1 MGKEEYVLPSGY
13 ELEGKSYRYRIE
25 KVLGQGSFGITYLAT
40 TRVTVDGSLGKLE
53 TTLRVAIKEFF
64 MEDLNGRQ
72 GSTVTSSGQSNLY
85 ENYKRKFAREAE
97 SLSRLNHP
105 HIVKVLELFERNNTF
120 YYAMEYCEGGSLDRK
135 IEQEGGLSECQAKE
149 YLIQIGSALSYMH
162 SHRVLHLDLKPS
174 NIMLRSTGEAVLI
187 DFGLSKH
194 YDDHG
199 RPESSTTIGAGTP
212 GYAAME
218 QSNYREGSGF
228 AATLDVYGLGAT
240 LYKMLSGERPPL
252 ATDIFNEGF
261 PRQVLEKKGISKGLI
276 AVVEK
281 SMSSAKRDRY
291 QSIREMMSE
300 IEDEGTEIVQA
311 GEDPSAEERTEVEA
325 PPRVGSSSDRTSPG
339 ITSEEERK
347 EEKGKGRGKKR
358 YRWIILG
365 FLIVVLVWG
374 GLELFQ
380 IPQGYRWVR
389 SQRELA
395 EQGHAEAQ
403 YNLGECYYFGRG
415 VSKDYAE
422 AVKWY
427 RQAAEQGN
435 AEAQIRLGD
444 FYRDGQ
450 GVSQDSAEAVKW
462 YRQAAEQ
469 GNAEAQIRLGDC
481 YHDGQGVSQD
491 SAEAVKWYRQAAEQ
505 GRADAQYMLGEC
517 YHYGQGV
524 SQDFAEAV
532 KWYRQAAEQGYGPAK
547 DRLATM
553 DTVAFADEGRP
564 APSASAGGSAQ
575 GSKPEQT
582 IPDQDAAF
590 ASRGVINGHEW
601 VDLGLSVKWATC
613 NVGADSASEGG
624 EYYAW
629 GEIKSK
635 KYTGEYESATIYGK
649 DISGNPYYDVARA
662 EWGGTWRL
670 PTRAECQELLDKC
683 DWQWEMQDGKTGCK
697 VTGPNGNSIFLPA
710 AGEMDSRLY
719 DVGEVGNYWSSL
731 PLGEEHAYHFWFS
744 SPKFRYVVE
753 RYGYIGHSVRPVSD

>member
-1 MGKEEYVLPSGY
+1 MGQGNEGKNRDKKMGKEEYVLPSGY

-135 IEQEGGLSECQAKE
+135 IEQEGGLSERQAKE

-194 YDDHG
+194 YDEQG
-199 RPESSTTIGAGTP
+199 CPESSTTIGAGTP
-212 GYAAME
+212 GYSAME

-291 QSIREMMSE
+291 QSIREMMSG

-339 ITSEEERK
+339 ITSEEA
-347 EEKGKGRGKKR
+347 EEEGKGRGKKR
-358 YRWIILG
+358 YRWIVLG
-365 FLIVVLVWG
+365 FLMVVLVWG

-395 EQGHAEAQ
+395 EQGYTGAKEALEK
-403 YNLGECYYFGRG
+403 LGESY
-415 VSKDYAE
+415 
-422 AVKWY
+422 
-427 RQAAEQGN
+427 
-435 AEAQIRLGD
+435 
-444 FYRDGQ
+444 
-450 GVSQDSAEAVKW
+450 
-462 YRQAAEQ
+462 
-469 GNAEAQIRLGDC
+469 
-481 YHDGQGVSQD
+481 
-491 SAEAVKWYRQAAEQ
+491 
-505 GRADAQYMLGEC
+505 
-517 YHYGQGV
+517 
-524 SQDFAEAV
+524 
-532 KWYRQAAEQGYGPAK
+532 
-547 DRLATM
+547 
-553 DTVAFADEGRP
+553 
-564 APSASAGGSAQ
+564 
-575 GSKPEQT
+575 
-582 IPDQDAAF
+582 
-590 ASRGVINGHEW
+590 
-601 VDLGLSVKWATC
+601 
-613 NVGADSASEGG
+613 
-624 EYYAW
+624 
-629 GEIKSK
+629 
-635 KYTGEYESATIYGK
+635 
-649 DISGNPYYDVARA
+649 
-662 EWGGTWRL
+662 
-670 PTRAECQELLDKC
+670 
-683 DWQWEMQDGKTGCK
+683 
-697 VTGPNGNSIFLPA
+697 
-710 AGEMDSRLY
+710 
-719 DVGEVGNYWSSL
+719 
-731 PLGEEHAYHFWFS
+731 
-744 SPKFRYVVE
+744 
-753 RYGYIGHSVRPVSD
+753 

>member
-1 MGKEEYVLPSGY
+1 MREKIGIKKIGKEGYVLPSGY
-13 ELEGKSYRYRIE
+13 ELEGKNYRYRIE

-135 IEQEGGLSECQAKE
+135 IEQEGGLSERQAKE

-325 PPRVGSSSDRTSPG
+325 PPRVGSSSDRISPG

-358 YRWIILG
+358 YRWIVLG
-365 FLIVVLVWG
+365 FLMVVLVWG

-395 EQGHAEAQ
+395 EQGDAEAQ
-403 YNLGECYYFGRG
+403 ETLKELGESY
-415 VSKDYAE
+415 
-422 AVKWY
+422 
-427 RQAAEQGN
+427 
-435 AEAQIRLGD
+435 
-444 FYRDGQ
+444 
-450 GVSQDSAEAVKW
+450 
-462 YRQAAEQ
+462 
-469 GNAEAQIRLGDC
+469 
-481 YHDGQGVSQD
+481 
-491 SAEAVKWYRQAAEQ
+491 
-505 GRADAQYMLGEC
+505 
-517 YHYGQGV
+517 
-524 SQDFAEAV
+524 
-532 KWYRQAAEQGYGPAK
+532 
-547 DRLATM
+547 
-553 DTVAFADEGRP
+553 
-564 APSASAGGSAQ
+564 
-575 GSKPEQT
+575 
-582 IPDQDAAF
+582 
-590 ASRGVINGHEW
+590 
-601 VDLGLSVKWATC
+601 
-613 NVGADSASEGG
+613 
-624 EYYAW
+624 
-629 GEIKSK
+629 
-635 KYTGEYESATIYGK
+635 
-649 DISGNPYYDVARA
+649 
-662 EWGGTWRL
+662 
-670 PTRAECQELLDKC
+670 
-683 DWQWEMQDGKTGCK
+683 
-697 VTGPNGNSIFLPA
+697 
-710 AGEMDSRLY
+710 
-719 DVGEVGNYWSSL
+719 
-731 PLGEEHAYHFWFS
+731 
-744 SPKFRYVVE
+744 
-753 RYGYIGHSVRPVSD
+753 

>member
-1 MGKEEYVLPSGY
+1 MGQGNEGKNRDKKMGKEEYVLPSGY

-135 IEQEGGLSECQAKE
+135 IEQEGGLSERQAKE

-194 YDDHG
+194 YDEQG
-199 RPESSTTIGAGTP
+199 CPESSTTIGAGTP
-212 GYAAME
+212 GDAAME

-291 QSIREMMSE
+291 QSIREMMSG

-339 ITSEEERK
+339 ITSEEA
-347 EEKGKGRGKKR
+347 EEEGKGRGKKR
-358 YRWIILG
+358 YRWIVLG
-365 FLIVVLVWG
+365 FLMVVLVWG

-395 EQGHAEAQ
+395 EQGYTGAKEALEK
-403 YNLGECYYFGRG
+403 LGESY
-415 VSKDYAE
+415 
-422 AVKWY
+422 
-427 RQAAEQGN
+427 
-435 AEAQIRLGD
+435 
-444 FYRDGQ
+444 
-450 GVSQDSAEAVKW
+450 
-462 YRQAAEQ
+462 
-469 GNAEAQIRLGDC
+469 
-481 YHDGQGVSQD
+481 
-491 SAEAVKWYRQAAEQ
+491 
-505 GRADAQYMLGEC
+505 
-517 YHYGQGV
+517 
-524 SQDFAEAV
+524 
-532 KWYRQAAEQGYGPAK
+532 
-547 DRLATM
+547 
-553 DTVAFADEGRP
+553 
-564 APSASAGGSAQ
+564 
-575 GSKPEQT
+575 
-582 IPDQDAAF
+582 
-590 ASRGVINGHEW
+590 
-601 VDLGLSVKWATC
+601 
-613 NVGADSASEGG
+613 
-624 EYYAW
+624 
-629 GEIKSK
+629 
-635 KYTGEYESATIYGK
+635 
-649 DISGNPYYDVARA
+649 
-662 EWGGTWRL
+662 
-670 PTRAECQELLDKC
+670 
-683 DWQWEMQDGKTGCK
+683 
-697 VTGPNGNSIFLPA
+697 
-710 AGEMDSRLY
+710 
-719 DVGEVGNYWSSL
+719 
-731 PLGEEHAYHFWFS
+731 
-744 SPKFRYVVE
+744 
-753 RYGYIGHSVRPVSD
+753 

>member
-135 IEQEGGLSECQAKE
+135 IEQEGGLSERQAKE

-325 PPRVGSSSDRTSPG
+325 PPRVGSSSDRTFPG

-365 FLIVVLVWG
+365 FLMVVLVWG

-380 IPQGYRWVR
+380 IPQGYRWAR

-395 EQGHAEAQ
+395 EQGDAEAQ
-403 YNLGECYYFGRG
+403 YWLGYCYYYGYYG
-415 VSKDYAE
+415 GLIVSKDYAE
-422 AVKWY
+422 A
-427 RQAAEQGN
+427 A
-435 AEAQIRLGD
+435 
-444 FYRDGQ
+444 
-450 GVSQDSAEAVKW
+450 
-462 YRQAAEQ
+462 
-469 GNAEAQIRLGDC
+469 
-481 YHDGQGVSQD
+481 
-491 SAEAVKWYRQAAEQ
+491 KWYRQAAEQ
-505 GRADAQYMLGEC
+505 GRDDAQYMLGEC

-582 IPDQDAAF
+582 TPTPF
-590 ASRGVINGHEW
+590 ASAGKDTTEEYYKKGVAIFNQENYAEAVKWFRKAAERGHADAQIRLGECYYYGWGTSLDRIEAAKWFRKAAERGHADAQYKLGDCYANGQGVSQDRAEAAKW
-601 VDLGLSVKWATC
+601 LRRAAEQGNASAQYDLAFYYYNGWEVSKDYAEAAKWWRKAAEQGDGDAQVLLGRCYYEGGYGLSKDYAEAVKWYRKAAEQ
-613 NVGADSASEGG
+613 G
-624 EYYAW
+624 
-629 GEIKSK
+629 
-635 KYTGEYESATIYGK
+635 YTGAKEALEK
-649 DISGNPYYDVARA
+649 
-662 EWGGTWRL
+662 
-670 PTRAECQELLDKC
+670 
-683 DWQWEMQDGKTGCK
+683 
-697 VTGPNGNSIFLPA
+697 
-710 AGEMDSRLY
+710 
-719 DVGEVGNYWSSL
+719 
-731 PLGEEHAYHFWFS
+731 LGENY
-744 SPKFRYVVE
+744 
-753 RYGYIGHSVRPVSD
+753 

>member
-1 MGKEEYVLPSGY
+1 MGKGEYVLPSGY

-25 KVLGQGSFGITYLAT
+25 RVLGQGSFGITYLAT

-53 TTLRVAIKEFF
+53 TRLRVAIKEFF

-97 SLSRLNHP
+97 SLSRLKHR

-120 YYAMEYCEGGSLDRK
+120 YYAMEYCEGGSLDEK
-135 IEQEGGLSECQAKE
+135 IEQEGGLSERQAKE
-149 YLIQIGSALSYMH
+149 YLVQLGSALSYMH
-162 SHRVLHLDLKPS
+162 GERVLHLDLKPS

-194 YDDHG
+194 YDEKG

-261 PRQVLEKKGISKGLI
+261 PREVLEKKGISKGLI

-291 QSIREMMSE
+291 QSIREMMSG
-300 IEDEGTEIVQA
+300 IDDEGTEIVQA
-311 GEDPSAEERTEVEA
+311 GEDPSAEERTEVEV
-325 PPRVGSSSDRTSPG
+325 PPRVVSSSDRTSPG

-358 YRWIILG
+358 YRWIVLG
-365 FLIVVLVWG
+365 FVVLVWG

-380 IPQGYRWVR
+380 IPQGYGWVR

-403 YNLGECYYFGRG
+403 YWLGYCYYYGYYG
-415 VSKDYAE
+415 
-422 AVKWY
+422 
-427 RQAAEQGN
+427 GL
-435 AEAQIRLGD
+435 I
-444 FYRDGQ
+444 
-450 GVSQDSAEAVKW
+450 VSQD
-462 YRQAAEQ
+462 Y
-469 GNAEAQIRLGDC
+469 
-481 YHDGQGVSQD
+481 
-491 SAEAVKWYRQAAEQ
+491 AEAVKWYRQAAEQ
-505 GRADAQYMLGEC
+505 GRADAQYMLGDC
-517 YHYGQGV
+517 YYYGSGV
-524 SQDFAEAV
+524 SQDYAEAV
-532 KWYRQAAEQGYGPAK
+532 KWYRKAAEQGYGPAK

-575 GSKPEQT
+575 GSKPEQAAPASSASAGGSAQGSKPEQAT
-582 IPDQDAAF
+582 PASSASAGKNTAEEYNKKGMVAYIQKNYTEAVKWFRKAAEQGYAYAQKMLGLCYYYGQGVSQDYAEAVKWYRKAAEQGYADAQNTLGVCYYYGQGVSQDYAEAVKWYRKAAEQGNAEAQYRLGVCYYNGLGVDQDDAEA
-590 ASRGVINGHEW
+590 
-601 VDLGLSVKWATC
+601 VKWYRKA
-613 NVGADSASEGG
+613 AEQG
-624 EYYAW
+624 E
-629 GEIKSK
+629 
-635 KYTGEYESATIYGK
+635 
-649 DISGNPYYDVARA
+649 
-662 EWGGTWRL
+662 
-670 PTRAECQELLDKC
+670 
-683 DWQWEMQDGKTGCK
+683 
-697 VTGPNGNSIFLPA
+697 PA
-710 AGEMDSRLY
+710 A
-719 DVGEVGNYWSSL
+719 EVAL
-731 PLGEEHAYHFWFS
+731 EKLGESY
-744 SPKFRYVVE
+744 
-753 RYGYIGHSVRPVSD
+753 